1 MNKIRLATL
10 LAAGALFLG
19 SCDGANIIGG
29 GSSAEEET
37 ATSEV
42 DTGGTDT
49 SEDTDVASSDSG
61 DGVDTDDP
69 GEDTSSSDEPA
80 GPYWTDEDLA
90 LMDEYLGGHVI
101 PFFDT
106 EALGLS
112 YTLMPYEDE
121 DILLYAVPNANM
133 AVVEAYV
140 EVQTAVYEDLS
151 ESMGYGTSGE
161 PLWFLQADFDD
172 YCYVQ
177 QEVALADEGF
187 NFLTD
192 DDAVGYLYGIFYPA
206 IAYHSWPEEEISEL
220 MEEYLG
226 DYTDLD
232 SIPHP
237 GDFDSGFVYYLDTT
251 SSRSRFTINVLG
263 DFTGYGEVLTAAG
276 YARKTL
282 INIGNGYDTYASPD
296 GTIFVGIGDYEDGMT
311 PIRIQANTDY
321 IVNWPSEIIDDFLA
335 GIFGIDEFTPLPAL
349 EGAEFYEVYESGTG
363 ELDMDIICYGI
374 GAAEEYVQTLLDNG
388 FDRFGSSDAYDGYIC
403 GNSDA
408 KDYLVTVESWSNLV
422 TSITQ
427 IQILPWESL
436 ERI

>member
-1 MNKIRLATL
+1 MNKKRLAML

-29 GSSAEEET
+29 SSAEEET

-42 DTGGTDT
+42 ETGGTET

-61 DGVDTDDP
+61 DGVDSDNPD
-69 GEDTSSSDEPA
+69 EDTSSSEKPT

-121 DILLYAVPNANM
+121 DMLIYAVPNATRS
-133 AVVEAYV
+133 VVEAYV
-140 EVQTAVYEDLS
+140 EVQIAVYEDLS
-151 ESMGYGTSGE
+151 DSMGYGTSGE

-187 NFLTD
+187 DILTD

-220 MEEYLG
+220 MEEFLG
-226 DYTDLD
+226 DYTELD

-282 INIGNGYDTYASPD
+282 ITIGNGYDTYASPD

-311 PIRIQANTDY
+311 PLRIQANTDY
-321 IVNWPSEIIDDFLA
+321 IVNWPSEMIDEMLA
-335 GIFGIDEFTPLPAL
+335 GIVGTDEFTPLPAL
-349 EGAEFYEVYESGTG
+349 EGADHYEVYGDTET
-363 ELDMDIICYGI
+363 MDIVCTGI
-374 GAAEEYVQTLLDNG
+374 AAAEEYIQILLDNG
-388 FDRFGSSDAYDGYIC
+388 FDRIGFAYGYDIY

-408 KDYLVTVESWSNLV
+408 EDYILFVESWNSSV

-427 IQILPWESL
+427 IQIFPWEWPEL
-436 ERI
+436 M